1 MKKILLISLLCA
13 SLLLCA
19 CQREKHLNTFA
30 AQTGICLQ
38 ERGRTLF
45 RYDPLTCQLAFNR
58 DRRTFRV
65 HTDNMSDFYSV
76 ELSRIPVEK
85 GEKVTGQVRWT
96 TQRSLVNKK
105 NVTLEAIKLE
115 GDVIWLWCASDR
127 FGCTVRVLE

>member
-19 CQREKHLNTFA
+19 CQREKHMNTFA

-65 HTDNMSDFYSV
+65 HTDNMSDFYSFPSKK
-76 ELSRIPVEK
+76 ERKSRDK
-85 GEKVTGQVRWT
+85 
-96 TQRSLVNKK
+96 
-105 NVTLEAIKLE
+105 
-115 GDVIWLWCASDR
+115 CAGPR
-127 FGCTVRVLE
+127 NGAL